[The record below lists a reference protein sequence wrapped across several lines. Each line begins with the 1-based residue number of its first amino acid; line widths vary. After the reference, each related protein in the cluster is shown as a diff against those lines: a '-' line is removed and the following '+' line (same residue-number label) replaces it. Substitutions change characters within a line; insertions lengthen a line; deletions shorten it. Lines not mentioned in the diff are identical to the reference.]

1 MQFQVPQH
9 VDIEDKLAFRL
20 TLKQLGWFALAG
32 AILFIVWTVFEKWV
46 FWAAFP
52 FIVAAAAMFSF
63 YKPAGLTL
71 LGFLIDGVKYFIRP
85 KQMVWE
91 KGSDHISLE
100 DRYGKRDLDNS
111 VSDYER
117 EIRTKEK
124 KIREVGSLAKILD
137 EKSDL

>member
-20 TLKQLGWFALAG
+20 TLKQLGWFALG
-32 AILFIVWTVFEKWV
+32 GVVLFVVWTTLEKWV
-46 FWAAFP
+46 FWVMFP
-52 FIVAAAAMFSF
+52 FIVAGAAMFSF

-71 LGFLIDGVKYFIRP
+71 IGFLVDGIKYFIRP

-91 KGSDHISLE
+91 NGVDNVSTEKD
-100 DRYGKRDLDNS
+100 YNKRAIDNS
-111 VSDYER
+111 TEEYER
-117 EIRTKEK
+117 SIRDKEA
-124 KIREVGSLAKILD
+124 KINRADKLAKILD